1 MGLLGNFIKSNVD
14 VVIEFADGVG
24 PYVVGD
30 KVEYKRIFLGRV
42 NNKDNVQVK
51 GRAILSTEK
60 EDVKVRKIVLTVSGE
75 QKLTVNFVEYSNSED
90 GEDVWNSTENVKY

>member
-30 KVEYKRIFLGRV
+30 KVEYKRIFLGSFNQ
-42 NNKDNVQVK
+42 NNLQVK
-51 GRAILSTEK
+51 GQAILSTEK
-60 EDVKVRKIVLTVSGE
+60 EDVKVRKIVLRVSGE

-90 GEDVWNSTENVKY
+90 GEDVRNTAENVKS

>member
-42 NNKDNVQVK
+42 NQNNLQVK
-51 GRAILSTEK
+51 GQAILSTEK
-60 EDVKVRKIVLTVSGE
+60 EDVKVRKIVLRVSGE

-90 GEDVWNSTENVKY
+90 GEDVRNTAENVKY